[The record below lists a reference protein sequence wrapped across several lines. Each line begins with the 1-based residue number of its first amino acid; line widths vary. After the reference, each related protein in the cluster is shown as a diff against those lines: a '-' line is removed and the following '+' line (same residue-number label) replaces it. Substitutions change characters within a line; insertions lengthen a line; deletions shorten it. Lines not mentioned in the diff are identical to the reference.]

1 MQILQPRHSG
11 VPFLK
16 IIEWLLSTLI
26 PTVRPTSTLALLRQR
41 LYRMS
46 ETRLKVSHVYYNLA
60 CENIRFSSLFA
71 AGDVPI
77 DEERGETDVFAG

>member
-1 MQILQPRHSG
+1 
-11 VPFLK
+11 
-16 IIEWLLSTLI
+16 
-26 PTVRPTSTLALLRQR
+26 
-41 LYRMS
+41 MS